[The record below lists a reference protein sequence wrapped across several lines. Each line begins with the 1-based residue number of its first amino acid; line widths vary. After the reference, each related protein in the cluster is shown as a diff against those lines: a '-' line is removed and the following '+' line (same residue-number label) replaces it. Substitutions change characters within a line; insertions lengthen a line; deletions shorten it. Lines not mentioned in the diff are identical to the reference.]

1 MDGLRWLSQNLEK
14 TKQMTRHSDTQIG
27 GTHYLSSIQAWD
39 YILANE
45 LGYLEGNII
54 KYVTRHRKKNGV
66 QDLEKALHYLQKL
79 IETENDRLRAAL
91 DSGGSATPKGTQA
104 PSGSFLRTS
113 LRDGVESDGR
123 AKTVNERYQDFMPT
137 KLGDII

>member
-1 MDGLRWLSQNLEK
+1 
-14 TKQMTRHSDTQIG
+14 MTHPSDTQVG

-39 YILANE
+39 YILAND

-54 KYVTRHRKKNGV
+54 KYVTRHKKKNGV

-91 DSGGSATPKGTQA
+91 DSSGSTTPENTQT
-104 PSGSFLRTS
+104 PSGELLRTS
-113 LRDGVESDGR
+113 LPDGVASNGR
-123 AKTVNERYQDFMPT
+123 AKVVNERYQDFVPT

>member
-1 MDGLRWLSQNLEK
+1 MCYQSLSQETGQK
-14 TKQMTRHSDTQIG
+14 TMTRHSDTQVG

-39 YILANE
+39 YILAND

-79 IETENDRLRAAL
+79 IEVENDRLRAAL
-91 DSGGSATPKGTQA
+91 DSSGSTTPENTQT
-104 PSGSFLRTS
+104 PSGTFLRER
-113 LRDGVESDGR
+113 LRDGVASDGR
-123 AKTVNERYQDFMPT
+123 AKVVNECYQNLMPT

>member
-1 MDGLRWLSQNLEK
+1 MSRNNDEQV
-14 TKQMTRHSDTQIG
+14 G

-39 YILANE
+39 YILAND

-54 KYVTRHRKKNGV
+54 KYITRHRKKNGV

-79 IETENDRLRAAL
+79 IETENDRLRASL
-91 DSGGSATPKGTQA
+91 DSSGSITPENTQT
-104 PSGSFLRTS
+104 PSGTLIRER
-113 LRDGVESDGR
+113 LRDGVASDGR
-123 AKTVNERYQDFMPT
+123 AKVVNEFYQNLMPT

>member
-1 MDGLRWLSQNLEK
+1 MSRNNDEQV
-14 TKQMTRHSDTQIG
+14 G

-39 YILANE
+39 YILAND

-79 IETENDRLRAAL
+79 IETENDRLRASL
-91 DSGGSATPKGTQA
+91 DSSGSITPENTQT
-104 PSGSFLRTS
+104 PSGTLIRER
-113 LRDGVESDGR
+113 LRDGVASDGR
-123 AKTVNERYQDFMPT
+123 AKVVNEFYQNLMPT